1 MWKEDSREHLPRAH
15 IALSLALFPL
25 FPSLVLVLWT
35 LLLFVTREYV
45 LSNIAVVELIFFLI
59 CGAVRQ
65 NNVNWPF
72 VVVFVWFCSLR
83 CRLRPERL
91 PRRLIFI
98 VPFRSMTPR
107 VTGTEVIQGLQ
118 CDWKFLSNLLLGLL
132 LYYRG
137 TCELVHLKASI
148 LFGERHRTIELGHK

>member
-1 MWKEDSREHLPRAH
+1 MIEGFARTPSSRAH
-15 IALSLALFPL
+15 PALSRAYSPFP
-25 FPSLVLVLWT
+25 FNQVLWT
-35 LLLFVTREYV
+35 LLLLVTREYV

-72 VVVFVWFCSLR
+72 VVFLVWFCCLR
-83 CRLRPERL
+83 SRLRPARL

-107 VTGTEVIQGLQ
+107 VAGIQGLQ
-118 CDWKFLSNLLLGLL
+118 SDCKFLSNLLLGLL
-132 LYYRG
+132 LI
-137 TCELVHLKASI
+137 TEELVSLYTWKLINSVWGKKLNNWARS
-148 LFGERHRTIELGHK
+148 